1 MTDEPRTGPPGPD
14 LPTPG
19 STARTPRSGTGD
31 PASPEPEGD
40 TALIAAEVDDGRPG
54 DRRRRRR
61 ALVAVL
67 ATCALALVGTAAV
80 VGVRWGD
87 DPRPTGAWT
96 LLPYQGLGAW
106 VDVYD
111 WTEALG
117 GPEPS
122 VGLED
127 LDAMAD
133 AGVQTLFL
141 QTAHNRIPGA
151 VAEPKHLDELID
163 RAHDNG
169 MFVVAWYLPT
179 LVDVGAD
186 LERLVA
192 SAALDVD
199 GLGVDIESIEVE
211 DPTVRTERLLDLTA
225 DLRTELGEDKA
236 LSAITLTPVH
246 LEVLNPDYWPGY
258 PWAEL
263 GRAYDV
269 IQPMAYWSIRTGE
282 LRSGERYVFENLE
295 RLRALA
301 GDEVRLHPVGGIADE
316 VTDADLDG
324 MVTAVEAHLA
334 IGGSL
339 YDWATSSTAQWD
351 RLAPLRDI
359 RQLAPDGE

>member
-1 MTDEPRTGPPGPD
+1 VTDEPQAGAAPGGPGEASAEPGP
-14 LPTPG
+14 G
-19 STARTPRSGTGD
+19 EATG
-31 PASPEPEGD
+31 
-40 TALIAAEVDDGRPG
+40 
-54 DRRRRRR
+54 RRRRRR
-61 ALVAVL
+61 ALAAVL
-67 ATCALALVGTAAV
+67 AACILALVGTAAV
-80 VGVRWGD
+80 VGARWGD
-87 DPRPTGAWT
+87 DPRPAGAWT

-106 VDVYD
+106 VDAYD
-111 WTEALG
+111 WTTALG
-117 GPEPS
+117 GPDPA
-122 VGLED
+122 VGLEE
-127 LDAMAD
+127 LDDMAD

-141 QTAHNRIPGA
+141 QTAHDRIPGA
-151 VAEPKHLDELID
+151 VAEPDRLEALVD

-179 LVDVGAD
+179 LVDVQAD

-192 SAALDVD
+192 SADLDVD

-211 DPTVRTERLLDLTA
+211 DPAVRTARLLELTA
-225 DLRTELGEDKA
+225 DLRGELGDEKA

-246 LEVLNPDYWPGY
+246 LEVLNPGYWPGY

-269 IQPMAYWSIRTGE
+269 IQPMTYWSIRTGE

-316 VTDADLDG
+316 VTEADLDG
-324 MVTAVEAHLA
+324 MVRAAEAHLA

-339 YDWATSSTAQWD
+339 YDWATSSPAQWD
-351 RLAPLRDI
+351 RLAPLRDT
-359 RQLAPDGE
+359 RRLRPDGG

>member
-1 MTDEPRTGPPGPD
+1 MTDEPQAGAAPGGPADAVPTAGPD
-14 LPTPG
+14 E
-19 STARTPRSGTGD
+19 ATG
-31 PASPEPEGD
+31 
-40 TALIAAEVDDGRPG
+40 
-54 DRRRRRR
+54 RRRRRR
-61 ALVAVL
+61 ALAAVL
-67 ATCALALVGTAAV
+67 VGCVVALVGTAAV
-80 VGVRWGD
+80 VGARWGD
-87 DPRPTGAWT
+87 DPRPAGAWT

-111 WTEALG
+111 WTAALG
-117 GPEPS
+117 GADPS

-151 VAEPKHLDELID
+151 VAEPERLEELVD

-179 LVDVGAD
+179 LVDVDAD

-211 DPTVRTERLLDLTA
+211 DPAVRTERLLDLTA
-225 DLRTELGEDKA
+225 DLRAELGEEKA

-263 GRAYDV
+263 GQAYDV

-282 LRSGERYVFENLE
+282 LRSGERYVFENLQ

-301 GDEVRLHPVGGIADE
+301 GDEVRLHPVGGIADD
-316 VTDADLDG
+316 VTEADLDG
-324 MVTAVEAHLA
+324 MVTAAEAHLA
-334 IGGSL
+334 IGASL
-339 YDWATSSTAQWD
+339 YDWATSSPAQWD

-359 RQLAPDGE
+359 RRLRAEDG

>member
-1 MTDEPRTGPPGPD
+1 MTDEPVPDPPVH
-14 LPTPG
+14 
-19 STARTPRSGTGD
+19 
-31 PASPEPEGD
+31 ASDAGV
-40 TALIAAEVDDGRPG
+40 AAGAAGEDRPVA
-54 DRRRRRR
+54 RRRQRR
-61 ALVAVL
+61 ALAAVL
-67 ATCALALVGTAAV
+67 AACVVALVGTAAV

-87 DPRPTGAWT
+87 DPRPAGAWT

-117 GPEPS
+117 GPDPS

-133 AGVQTLFL
+133 AGVQTVFL

-151 VAEPKHLDELID
+151 VAERERLEELVD

-179 LVDVGAD
+179 LVDVGVD

-199 GLGVDIESIEVE
+199 GLGVDIESIEVD
-211 DPTVRTERLLDLTA
+211 DPAVRTERLLELTA
-225 DLRTELGEDKA
+225 DLRTELGEEKA

-301 GDEVRLHPVGGIADE
+301 GDEVHLHPVGGIADE
-316 VTDADLDG
+316 VTDTDLDG
-324 MVTAVEAHLA
+324 MVTAAEAHLA

-339 YDWATSSTAQWD
+339 YDWATSSPAQWD

-359 RQLAPDGE
+359 RELRTDGG

>member
-1 MTDEPRTGPPGPD
+1 MTDEPDLGPPGPPP
-14 LPTPG
+14 PTAG
-19 STARTPRSGTGD
+19 STSDERHPAADETGTVLAPAADVDPR
-31 PASPEPEGD
+31 
-40 TALIAAEVDDGRPG
+40 AA
-54 DRRRRRR
+54 RRRRRR
-61 ALVAVL
+61 ALALVL
-67 ATCALALVGTAAV
+67 GVCAAALVGAAAI

-87 DPRPTGAWT
+87 DPRPDGAWT
-96 LLPYQGLGAW
+96 LQPYEGLGAW

-117 GPEPS
+117 GPDPS
-122 VGLED
+122 VGLDD
-127 LDAMAD
+127 LDAMGEL
-133 AGVQTLFL
+133 GVQTVFL

-151 VAEPKHLDELID
+151 VAEPERLDELID

-179 LVDVGAD
+179 LVDVEVD

-192 SAALDVD
+192 SAELDVD

-211 DPTVRTERLLDLTA
+211 DPALRTERLLDLTER
-225 DLRTELGEDKA
+225 LRAELGEEKA

-263 GRAYDV
+263 GRSYDV

-282 LRSGERYVFENLE
+282 LRSGERYVSENLR
-295 RLRALA
+295 RLRELA
-301 GDEVRLHPVGGIADE
+301 GTDVWLHPVGGIADD

-324 MVTAVEAHLA
+324 MVAATEAHLA

-339 YDWATSSTAQWD
+339 YDWATSSPDQWD

-359 RQLAPDGE
+359 RWLRQDEG

>member
-1 MTDEPRTGPPGPD
+1 MTDEPQAETAPGGPVQAGPD
-14 LPTPG
+14 QGPDE
-19 STARTPRSGTGD
+19 ATG
-31 PASPEPEGD
+31 
-40 TALIAAEVDDGRPG
+40 
-54 DRRRRRR
+54 RRRRRR
-61 ALVAVL
+61 ALAAVL
-67 ATCALALVGTAAV
+67 VGCAVALVATAAV
-80 VGVRWGD
+80 VGARWGD
-87 DPRPTGAWT
+87 DPRPAGAWT

-111 WTEALG
+111 WTVALG
-117 GPEPS
+117 GPDPS
-122 VGLED
+122 VGLDD

-151 VAEPKHLDELID
+151 VAEADRLDALVD

-179 LVDVGAD
+179 LVDVQAD

-192 SAALDVD
+192 SADLDVD

-211 DPTVRTERLLDLTA
+211 DPAVRTARLLELTA
-225 DLRTELGEDKA
+225 DLRDELGEEKA

-258 PWAEL
+258 PWGEL

-282 LRSGERYVFENLE
+282 LRSGERYVLENLE

-316 VTDADLDG
+316 VTEADLDG
-324 MVTAVEAHLA
+324 MVSAAEAHLA

-339 YDWATSSTAQWD
+339 YDWATSSPGHWD
-351 RLAPLRDI
+351 RLAPLREI
-359 RQLAPDGE
+359 RRLPPDGG